1 MNLYE
6 NLISVI
12 KESQIK
18 LGYES
23 MPLSINYIQ
32 SSLNNLFGCEV
43 DDRVLDDFC
52 DNCDTLGELT
62 YQKIDNGYRID
73 IPSKGVDYVH
83 SIIDEG
89 EFLVKFIATIRRFDC
104 TLDDVIAL
112 FKSFGDDVVVQQ
124 VDNDEFDYLIYF
136 ESGQPDEFYYC
147 IDTEDL
153 GMTYHRFTKKDYIDF
168 NF

>member
-1 MNLYE
+1 MNLYD

-43 DDRVLDDFC
+43 DDRVLDEFC
-52 DNCDTLGELT
+52 NSCENLGKIT
-62 YQKIDNGYRID
+62 YQKIENGYRLD
-73 IPSKGVDYVH
+73 IPAQGMDYVH
-83 SIIDEG
+83 SIIRED
-89 EFLVKFIATIRRFDC
+89 EFLVRFISTIRRFDC
-104 TLDDVIAL
+104 TLDDVIAV
-112 FKSFGDDVVVQQ
+112 FKDYGDDVVVEK

-136 ESGQPDEFYYC
+136 ASGKPDAFWYC
-147 IDTEDL
+147 IDIEDL
-153 GMTYHRFTKKDYIDF
+153 GMTYHRFTKQDYIDF